1 MKHENGPTGLLR
13 SHIAGIL
20 VALVLTC
27 TGLFIR
33 PVEAETVLIDNVFI
47 EIRAASAVSAK
58 ADAIQKAES
67 VARSRLANDG
77 FGNLGRTSVVKYFH
91 IRDEKSAAGYYAATF
106 QFAFETEP
114 PSYPIGPLQS
124 ELQDGIGG
132 GIGNWILAVPIHFD
146 GSGDVPSVW
155 DPEDDWTRYWVIP
168 KINQQIP
175 VIANVADD
183 QDREL
188 LASYMDGDYASLL
201 EILAEKYGAYAAAFI
216 ILDSAVDGVDS
227 SASRVL
233 VDYWQASTG
242 LLSAAVSFNYGDLT
256 DATAADVAG
265 LNAIRIIQMLASG
278 RRPAARGADE
288 TISVPI
294 RMEIA
299 QISEWA
305 DAEAGLRGIDG
316 AELTNVRIDGNH
328 VQATILYDG
337 AYSELVA
344 VVAELGLLKRRR
356 VAAQQR

>member
-1 MKHENGPTGLLR
+1 MRHENTLTGLLR
-13 SHIAGIL
+13 SDSAGIFA
-20 VALVLTC
+20 ALALIC
-27 TGLFIR
+27 AGLFTS
-33 PVEAETVLIDNVFI
+33 PVEAETVLIDDVFI
-47 EIRAASAVSAK
+47 EMRAASAVSAK
-58 ADAIQKAES
+58 ADAIQRAER
-67 VARSRLANDG
+67 VARSQLANDA
-77 FGNLGRTSVVKYFH
+77 FGDLRRTSVVKYFH
-91 IRDEKSAAGYYAATF
+91 IRDEKSAPGYYAATF

-114 PSYPIGPLQS
+114 TGYPIAPLES
-124 ELQDGIGG
+124 ELQADIGG
-132 GIGNWILAVPIHFD
+132 GFGNWILAVPIHFD
-146 GSGDVPSVW
+146 GSSDVPSVW
-155 DPEDDWTRYWVIP
+155 DPEDEWTRHWVIP

-233 VDYWQASTG
+233 VDYWQANTG
-242 LLSAAVSFNYGDLT
+242 LLSAAVSFNYGDLV
-256 DATAADVAG
+256 DAAAADVAG

-278 RRPAARGADE
+278 RTPPARGADE

-294 RMEIA
+294 SMEIA

-316 AELTNVRIDGNH
+316 AELTNVRINGSR

-337 AYSELVA
+337 AYNELVA
-344 VVAELGLLKRRR
+344 VVTELGLLKRRR

>member
-1 MKHENGPTGLLR
+1 MEHENAPTGLLR
-13 SHIAGIL
+13 SQIAGLL
-20 VALVLTC
+20 VALVLNC
-27 TGLFIR
+27 TGLFIS
-33 PVEAETVLIDNVFI
+33 PAEAETVLIDNVFI
-47 EIRAASAVSAK
+47 EVRAASAVAAK
-58 ADAIQKAES
+58 AEAIQRAES
-67 VARSRLANDG
+67 VARLQLANDG

-91 IRDEKSAAGYYAATF
+91 IRDEKSAQGYYAATF

-114 PSYPIGPLQS
+114 TSYPIVPLQS
-124 ELQDGIGG
+124 ELQDGI

-146 GSGDVPSVW
+146 SSSDVPSVW
-155 DPEDDWTRYWVIP
+155 DPQDEWTRYWVIP

-216 ILDSAVDGVDS
+216 ILDSEVDGVDS

-242 LLSAAVSFNYGDLT
+242 LLSAAVSFNYGDLM
-256 DATAADVAG
+256 DAAVADVAG

-278 RRPAARGADE
+278 QRPAARGTDE

-316 AELTNVRIDGNH
+316 AELTNVRIDGSH